1 MAVKSCLGAILGALA
16 ATGGIGGAYLY
27 VQKDSDQTK
36 CNKSKDEE
44 CSTNFDNKTNEEEN
58 PKRDPAIY
66 YPSVTGGGSNSQER
80 KDDHE
85 KSKGS
90 STSTEQLLAKSSK
103 AKKEEFKSST
113 TRWFP
118 SLFTVVEQ
126 SPETPD
132 VLKGGKNF
140 PDSKIH
146 AASIEKSD
154 ESSKIKKETTP
165 EVKSSTTSQFPSL
178 FTIVER
184 SPETEVHIGSKNFPD
199 SKIYV
204 TSIEKYD
211 ESIKTKKE
219 TTPEVK
225 SSTTSWFPSI
235 FITREKSP
243 EAPDVLNGGKSF
255 PDSKIYAASI
265 ELPDE
270 LSVTKNVAK
279 SSVTKNRAKY
289 VLINTEPI
297 HWKSSYISRST
308 KPPKENSKNLDS
320 TKEREA
326 MLPNE
331 KSQTENAGASSTFG
345 KWRQKF
351 SGRKDKEGVKK
362 QQTEAYPIY
371 SPKGTG

>member
-27 VQKDSDQTK
+27 VKKDSDQTK

-44 CSTNFDNKTNEEEN
+44 CSTNFDNKTNKEEN

-66 YPSVTGGGSNSQER
+66 YPSVTGGGSNSQEP

-90 STSTEQLLAKSSK
+90 SNVITSTEQLLAKSSK
-103 AKKEEFKSST
+103 AQKEEFKSST

-118 SLFTVVEQ
+118 SLFTIVEQ
-126 SPETPD
+126 
-132 VLKGGKNF
+132 
-140 PDSKIH
+140 
-146 AASIEKSD
+146 
-154 ESSKIKKETTP
+154 
-165 EVKSSTTSQFPSL
+165 
-178 FTIVER
+178 
-184 SPETEVHIGSKNFPD
+184 SPETEVHIRSKDFPD
-199 SKIYV
+199 SKIYA
-204 TSIEKYD
+204 TSIEKSD
-211 ESIKTKKE
+211 KSSKTRKE
-219 TTPEVK
+219 TTHEVK
-225 SSTTSWFPSI
+225 PSTTSWFPSI

-243 EAPDVLNGGKSF
+243 EATDFLNGGKSF
-255 PDSKIYAASI
+255 PNSKIYAAST

-270 LSVTKNVAK
+270 SSVTKNVAK

-308 KPPKENSKNLDS
+308 KPSKENSKNLDS

-326 MLPNE
+326 VLPNE

-345 KWRQKF
+345 KWRQQF
-351 SGRKDKEGVKK
+351 SGRKDKEEVKK